1 MNTSEKEFYPTAS
14 PVFSFRKFNPP
25 SKRQNEILK
34 SMSGNNLAPR
44 IPKLGGTRQL
54 PYAALA
60 VAATTV
66 TGVWMASKNNASKNS
81 SSEEEEDSTRFA
93 NLAAS
98 TSNRDVRANETL
110 LAENEKTSASLFQ
123 AVQDNIAKSSLNL
136 LGSSAT
142 PCLCQR
148 ASKQVPGGN
157 RGSYFPTQSVH
168 TPNKERVS
176 KPKSVLT
183 QDKTT
188 ALVRKHATLR
198 LLDKYKTQ
206 TSVDSKYTWNK
217 DKIVGSGAYSQVF
230 KAKSKETGE
239 IVALKNI
246 SKKYTDSQY
255 FQQEVEAMLYIQER
269 GGHPHVISLHEHF
282 EDGDF
287 FILILDF
294 IQGGELFDHLIEM
307 GAYSE
312 NDAARIVR
320 QVASALLFLHG
331 IGLVHADLK
340 PEVSSLFC
348 VYQYSLRRSRL
359 VPTHSTD
366 FL

>member
-1 MNTSEKEFYPTAS
+1 
-14 PVFSFRKFNPP
+14 
-25 SKRQNEILK
+25 
-34 SMSGNNLAPR
+34 MSGNNLAPR

-60 VAATTV
+60 VAVTTV
-66 TGVWMASKNNASKNS
+66 TGVWMASKNNATKNS
-81 SSEEEEDSTRFA
+81 SGEEEEDSTRFA

-98 TSNRDVRANETL
+98 NSNRDVRANETL

-136 LGSSAT
+136 LDSSAT

-168 TPNKERVS
+168 TPNKERAS

-230 KAKSKETGE
+230 KAKSKETDE

-312 NDAARIVR
+312 RDAARIVR
-320 QVASALLFLHG
+320 EVASALLFLHG

-340 PEVSSLFC
+340 PEVSLLFC
-348 VYQYSLRRSRL
+348 FYQFCLCGSRL
-359 VPTHSTD
+359 ILNRFFRTARM
-366 FL
+366 FC